1 MEDSPAPLAAGFDET
16 EGIVGAASSDNDN
29 GFDLIE
35 EIVEGLLTLL
45 GRLADGVDPGDFRS
59 GIGDFNLCADGGG
72 FV

>member
-1 MEDSPAPLAAGFDET
+1 MLDSPAQLAADFDEA

-35 EIVEGLLTLL
+35 EIVEGLLAIF
-45 GRLADGVDPGDFRS
+45 GRLADGVDPSDFRS
-59 GIGDFNLCADGGG
+59 RIGDFDLYADGGG